1 MIYKTYNLNFIER
14 VGSIMKNKAIIF
26 NIKRYAI
33 HDGPG
38 IRTTVFFKGC
48 PLNCSWCHNPESKSH
63 KKELFYNQKK
73 CINCFDCVDA
83 CNKDALSL
91 VNNKLALKREKCT
104 GCFDC
109 VNVCFNNALQKA
121 GKIYTVDELFN
132 EINKDSVFH
141 EESGGGITC
150 SGGEPMMQI
159 DFLEEFLKV
168 CKNRK
173 VHTAI
178 DTSGYAESD
187 NFKRILKY
195 TDLFLYDIKF
205 ISETKHKKYTGL
217 GNKKIINNLRLLKNN
232 NASIRIR
239 IPVIPDINGKDE
251 INEIIKFV
259 DKIGIKKVDVL
270 PYHQAGINKEYRLG
284 KQNVKKYKKPDRG
297 YMESIQKKYKNSDIT
312 IQIGG

>member
-1 MIYKTYNLNFIER
+1 
-14 VGSIMKNKAIIF
+14 MKNKAIIF

>member
-1 MIYKTYNLNFIER
+1 
-14 VGSIMKNKAIIF
+14 MKKEAIIF

-48 PLNCSWCHNPESKSH
+48 PLNCSWCHNPESKSY

-83 CNKDALSL
+83 CNKDALSI
-91 VNNKLALKREKCT
+91 VNNKLVLKREKCT

-109 VNVCFNNALQKA
+109 VNVCFNNVLKKA
-121 GKIYTVDELFN
+121 GTIYTVNELFN
-132 EINKDSVFH
+132 EINKDRVFY

-168 CKNRK
+168 CKTKK
-173 VHTAI
+173 VHTVI
-178 DTSGYAESD
+178 DTSGYAEFD

-195 TDLFLYDIKF
+195 TDLFLYDLKF
-205 ISETKHKKYTGL
+205 ISEKKHKKYTGL
-217 GNKKIINNLRLLKNN
+217 SNKIIINNLTMLKNN

-239 IPVIPDINGKDE
+239 IPVIPDINGKEE
-251 INEIIKFV
+251 IDEIIKFV
-259 DKIGIKKVDVL
+259 DKIGIKKVDL
-270 PYHQAGINKEYRLG
+270 LAYHQVGINKEYRLG
-284 KQNVKKYKKPDRG
+284 KQNVKKYKKPDRS
-297 YMESIQKKYKNSDIT
+297 YMESIQKKYENTDIN